1 MSGSC
6 AGQRNLEQTQS
17 VKVPSVVSKFVSLPH
32 RFVAHRGGMQEP
44 GEGTP
49 RDESSSAGGEYAPS
63 LWNLLLRATRLK
75 PYCRAQP
82 VQPSTSSQLR

>member
-1 MSGSC
+1 M
-6 AGQRNLEQTQS
+6 LEQTQS

-44 GEGTP
+44 AAKGRELA
-49 RDESSSAGGEYAPS
+49 SAGGEYAPS